1 MFGYEERAGANTRL
15 QDREGEAVLEARG
28 IPPSTYI
35 LPILGSSALR
45 QRGAIFFCG
54 RLLGSAV
61 GRDRALA
68 WRR

>member
-1 MFGYEERAGANTRL
+1 VFGYEVRAGANTRL

-45 QRGAIFFCG
+45 QRGAIFSVAASWG
-54 RLLGSAV
+54 RRWGETE
-61 GRDRALA
+61 R
-68 WRR
+68 

>member
-1 MFGYEERAGANTRL
+1 VFGYEERAGANTRL

-45 QRGAIFFCG
+45 Q
-54 RLLGSAV
+54 
-61 GRDRALA
+61 
-68 WRR
+68 